1 MLLRLPSLHCHI
13 MSHTPR
19 EGFSIRLPFPNSPC
33 CQGRELK
40 AKAEW
45 KKIKNQGTKLF
56 FAAYILVRNE
66 NQSMWKTINCT
77 SHHTQRNIYWLLPTA
92 RGDGRS
98 TGSGEFEGER
108 QRGREIEGLGLILVP
123 YHSVQSA
130 GSAAVSKLKLTGSAV
145 ATTSSQ

>member
-13 MSHTPR
+13 MSNTPR
-19 EGFSIRLPFPNSPC
+19 EGFSKAAQTVHAARGEGKKQKPN
-33 CQGRELK
+33 GG
-40 AKAEW
+40 
-45 KKIKNQGTKLF
+45 KKIKALSF
-56 FAAYILVRNE
+56 FVDAHILVRNE
-66 NQSMWKTINCT
+66 NQSMWKTIKCT

-92 RGDGRS
+92 RGDSRS